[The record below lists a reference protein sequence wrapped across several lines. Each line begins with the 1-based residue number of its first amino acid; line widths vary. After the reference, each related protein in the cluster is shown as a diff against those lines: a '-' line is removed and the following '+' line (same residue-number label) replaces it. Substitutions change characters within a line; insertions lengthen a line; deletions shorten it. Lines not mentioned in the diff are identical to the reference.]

1 MTIKNKWSQ
10 THWEFQDKEVQ
21 VRYIGKLRTSY
32 RPFSDYQ
39 VDPDDLDNGEGDEWS
54 GWRRK
59 EANSINASTQVTSF
73 NFCLCLRFNK

>member
-1 MTIKNKWSQ
+1 MTIKYKWSQ

-21 VRYIGKLRTSY
+21 VSYIAKLLSSY
-32 RPFSDYQ
+32 SPCIDCQ

-59 EANSINASTQVTSF
+59 EANSINTATQVISF
-73 NFCLCLRFNK
+73 HFCIYSNFNK